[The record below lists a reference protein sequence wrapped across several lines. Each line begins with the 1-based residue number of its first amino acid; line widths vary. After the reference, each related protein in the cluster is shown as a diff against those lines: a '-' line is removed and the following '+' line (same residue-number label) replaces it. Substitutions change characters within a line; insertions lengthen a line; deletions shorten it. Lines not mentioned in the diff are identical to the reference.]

1 MSGDDDVVMV
11 DNTYKSALEGA
22 RSTCLSPAARLESAL
37 GVARTAMS
45 SGAWGGPKGED
56 FSGELDRYRRKLND
70 AGPDAISAFDSAIS
84 AQPERV
90 PSTAWQVRWHQMAP
104 R

>member
-11 DNTYKSALEGA
+11 NNTYRTS
-22 RSTCLSPAARLESAL
+22 LESARATCVGPAGRL
-37 GVARTAMS
+37 ETALDAARTAMS

-56 FSGELDRYRRKLND
+56 FSGELDRYRRQLND
-70 AGPDAISAFDSAIS
+70 AGPEAIDALDRAIN
-84 AQPERV
+84 AQPHQV
-90 PSTAWQVRWHQMAP
+90 PSTAWQVRWHQMGP

>member
-11 DNTYKSALEGA
+11 NNNYRTALESA
-22 RSTCLSPAARLESAL
+22 RSTCLAPAARLESAL
-37 GVARTAMS
+37 GMARTAMS

-56 FSGELDRYRRKLND
+56 FSGELDRYRTQLND
-70 AGPDAISAFDSAIS
+70 AGPAAIDALDRAIS
-84 AQPERV
+84 AQPDQV
-90 PSTAWQVRWHQMAP
+90 PSTAWQVRWHQMGP